1 MGSEDLERLL
11 LGYALRDAVKHGG
24 RASVGSVMSMLLGDY
39 PELRSRAR
47 EIASLAA
54 RVVEQVNRMPAGEQ
68 KRLLSEQY
76 PELAR
81 FEEQREKG
89 DKGLPPLPGAVE
101 GRVKLRFAPN
111 PDFVIHMGNA
121 RPAIVNHEYARMYRG
136 RMVLRFEDTDPRTK
150 TPLREAYDLIRQDL
164 KWLGVS
170 WDEEYI
176 QSLRMEVFY
185 SVARRAIERG
195 CAYVDNC
202 GREGKE
208 LLSRGEY
215 CPTRDLSP
223 EDNLELFEKMLE
235 GEFYEGEAVVRMK
248 TDPRHPNPSLRD
260 WVAMR
265 IIDTEKHPHPLV
277 GSRYLVWPTY
287 NFAVS
292 VDDHMMEITH
302 VLRGK
307 EHQLNT
313 EKQLAVYRCM
323 GWRPPYFIHFGR
335 LKLEGFILSKSK
347 IRKLLEERPGE
358 FMGYDDPRFGTIA
371 GLRRRGVL
379 AEAIRHIILE
389 VGVKPTD
396 ATISWANLAA
406 ANRKLL
412 DERADRIMYVEDPVE
427 MEVELAQVECR
438 AAEIPFHPNRPQR
451 KRRITVCTGDKVLLT
466 REDAVEGRQLRL
478 MGLSNF
484 TISQGILREV
494 DPSLEYA
501 RRMRLPIVQWVKK
514 GGEARV
520 EVLEPVELELR
531 RRQGYAEDAIRGY
544 GVDSHLQF
552 VRYGFVRVDSV
563 EDGVY
568 RVIYTHK

>member
-1 MGSEDLERLL
+1 MASGDLERLL

-24 RASVGSVMSMLLGDY
+24 RASVGSVMSMLLGDH
-39 PELRSRAR
+39 PGLRSRAR
-47 EIASLAA
+47 EIASLARGIVE
-54 RVVEQVNRMPAGEQ
+54 RVNSMPLDKQ
-68 KRLLSEQY
+68 RRLLSEQY

-81 FEEQREKG
+81 FEEKREEG
-89 DKGLPPLPGAVE
+89 ERGLPPLPGAE
-101 GRVKLRFAPN
+101 RGKVKLRFAPN
-111 PDFVIHMGNA
+111 PDFVIHIGNA
-121 RPAIVNHEYARMYRG
+121 RPAIVNYEYSRMYRG
-136 RMVLRFEDTDPRTK
+136 KMVLRFEDTDPRTK
-150 TPLREAYDLIRQDL
+150 TPLKEAYELIRQDL
-164 KWLGVS
+164 RWLGVS

-185 SVARRAIERG
+185 GVARRAIERG

-208 LLSRGEY
+208 FLSRGEY

-223 EDNLELFEKMLE
+223 EENLELFEKMLE
-235 GEFYEGEAVVRMK
+235 GEFYEEEAVVRMK

-277 GSRYLVWPTY
+277 GSKYVVWPTY

-292 VDDHMMEITH
+292 VDDHMMGITH

-313 EKQLAVYRCM
+313 EKQLAVYKCM
-323 GWRPPYFIHFGR
+323 GWRPPFFIHFGR

-371 GLRRRGVL
+371 GLRRRGIL
-379 AEAIRHIILE
+379 SEAIRQIILE

-406 ANRKLL
+406 VNRKLL
-412 DERADRIMYVEDPVE
+412 DERADRIMYVETRSRWRWSLSMVSVKPRRYRSTPAGPIGRGALRSA
-427 MEVELAQVECR
+427 LA
-438 AAEIPFHPNRPQR
+438 
-451 KRRITVCTGDKVLLT
+451 TGCSS
-466 REDAVEGRQLRL
+466 RGRMWWR
-478 MGLSNF
+478 
-484 TISQGILREV
+484 
-494 DPSLEYA
+494 
-501 RRMRLPIVQWVKK
+501 
-514 GGEARV
+514 GG
-520 EVLEPVELELR
+520 
-531 RRQGYAEDAIRGY
+531 
-544 GVDSHLQF
+544 S
-552 VRYGFVRVDSV
+552 
-563 EDGVY
+563 
-568 RVIYTHK
+568 